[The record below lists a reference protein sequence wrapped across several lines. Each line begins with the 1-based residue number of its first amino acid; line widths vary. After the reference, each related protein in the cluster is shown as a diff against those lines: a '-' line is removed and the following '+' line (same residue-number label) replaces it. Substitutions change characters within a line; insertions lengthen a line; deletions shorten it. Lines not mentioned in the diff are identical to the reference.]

1 MCVVGIIN
9 YLIIYCWSCKGT
21 RGPPTSGA
29 PPVSGA
35 QNYSQFG
42 QGENQNGPPPMG
54 APPQR
59 SVTHHITTMCCF
71 FSFVADNA

>member
-1 MCVVGIIN
+1 M
-9 YLIIYCWSCKGT
+9 

-29 PPVSGA
+29 PAASGA

-42 QGENQNGPPPMG
+42 QGETQNGPPPMG

-59 SVTHHITTMCCF
+59 SVTHHIITLRCPFYQFISNLAYVLPLKFCG
-71 FSFVADNA
+71 